1 MKSLPPIC
9 SRDAARRRLGGW
21 MDRLRAW
28 RRGAPAA
35 TLELVY
41 LPEWAVL
48 VCGIHRRQRRR
59 GWLIGNGAAGSL
71 VALGGEPPWQCI
83 APEVALDAIS
93 DPQSI
98 ARVVKRQLRLSRIGR
113 GAWVMH
119 QAAHPYWV
127 YYVPHSGD
135 RLDVRLLDA
144 VTGRPVAT
152 GLKLAFLDA
161 LLRAAGPRRGVVS
174 APPSATPPH

>member
-1 MKSLPPIC
+1 MRALPPVC

-21 MDRLRAW
+21 SERWRAW
-28 RRGAPAA
+28 RRAAPVAK
-35 TLELVY
+35 LELVY

-48 VCGIHRRQRRR
+48 VCGLRRRRRRR
-59 GWLIGNGAAGSL
+59 GWLVGNGAAGSL
-71 VALGGEPPWQCI
+71 LALGGEPHWQCI
-83 APEVALDAIS
+83 APEEVLDVETA
-93 DPQSI
+93 PQSV
-98 ARVVKRQLRLSRIGR
+98 ARLINRQLRLSRVAR

-119 QAAHPYWV
+119 PAAHPYWV
-127 YYVPHSGD
+127 YYVPRSGD

-161 LLRAAGPRRGVVS
+161 LLRATGPKRDAVP
-174 APPSATPPH
+174 APSALRLH